1 MKVAVRKRQF
11 GFIYIVLDKNRKFQI
26 HEHRKTKN
34 AVEGGGDDE
43 DGSNKDGDD
52 NGDSRGSSS

>member
-1 MKVAVRKRQF
+1 MKVSVRKRQF

-34 AVEGGGDDE
+34 AIEGDDE

-52 NGDSRGSSS
+52 NGDSRGSSN